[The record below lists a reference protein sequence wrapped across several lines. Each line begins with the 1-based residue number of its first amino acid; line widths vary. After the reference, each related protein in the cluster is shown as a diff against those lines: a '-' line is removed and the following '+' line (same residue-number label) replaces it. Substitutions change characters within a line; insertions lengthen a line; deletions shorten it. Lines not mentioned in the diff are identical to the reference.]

1 MAFWAHDQTKTTF
14 FIKMRKK
21 WILTIEFNQS
31 WFFEQIGELG
41 TKSLRLWNIIHGAF
55 NAD

>member
-1 MAFWAHDQTKTTF
+1 M
-14 FIKMRKK
+14 IKQKPPFLLK
-21 WILTIEFNQS
+21 WEKNEFNQS